1 MSSLCPSALASL
13 DDSLALAYE
22 SLRKLEA
29 AESVDVTEVIRRFED
44 AESAARKLRGLMS
57 VEQPRASWGNREEL
71 EALIAHGARK
81 PGQEEKSWGLRFLRW
96 ARAR

>member
-13 DDSLALAYE
+13 DNSLALAYE

-29 AESVDVTEVIRRFED
+29 AESVDLTEIIRQFED
-44 AESAARKLRGLMS
+44 AASEARKVRALLS
-57 VEQPRASWGNREEL
+57 SEHPRASWGDRDEL
-71 EALIAHGARK
+71 EALIAGG
-81 PGQEEKSWGLRFLRW
+81 PGTAEQEEKNPGLRFLRW

>member
-13 DDSLALAYE
+13 DNSLALAYE

-29 AESVDVTEVIRRFED
+29 AESVDLTEVIRQFED
-44 AESAARKLRGLMS
+44 AESAARQLRAVVS
-57 VEQPRASWGNREEL
+57 SEHPRASWGNRDEL
-71 EALIAHGARK
+71 EALIAGAPRH
-81 PGQEEKSWGLRFLRW
+81 PEEEEKSRSLRFLRW

>member
-13 DDSLALAYE
+13 DNSLAPAYE

-29 AESVDVTEVIRRFED
+29 AESVDLTEIIRQFED
-44 AESAARKLRGLMS
+44 AQSAARQLRAAVS
-57 VEQPRASWGNREEL
+57 SEHPRASWGDREEL
-71 EALIAHGARK
+71 EALIAGRK
-81 PGQEEKSWGLRFLRW
+81 REAEDKGWGLRFLRW

>member
-1 MSSLCPSALASL
+1 MSSLCPSALAVL

-29 AESVDVTEVIRRFED
+29 AESVDLMEVIRRFED
-44 AESAARKLRGLMS
+44 AESAARKVRAVMS
-57 VEQPRASWGNREEL
+57 SEHPRASWGNRDEL
-71 EALIAHGARK
+71 EALIAGGRHTPERR
-81 PGQEEKSWGLRFLRW
+81 ETTWGLRFLRW